1 MNELYEKCS
10 WKRTR
15 NEGERELYDFINS
28 TKFSNTHRKYAFKLK
43 VNRLKR
49 CVELLMYN
57 NWNKTPVYNDMSWS
71 FDELELR
78 LTTKLS
84 CLAIIHAWKMTLK
97 ENNTDYFKYANI
109 NLYRLK
115 SFENFIDLIEEGKI
129 AVDLKLY
136 PYYTGEN
143 KGKLRNRETTFVI
156 NESDISLLF
165 DKIDI
170 KLNDI
175 LKEISKEENK

>member
-1 MNELYEKCS
+1 
-10 WKRTR
+10 
-15 NEGERELYDFINS
+15 
-28 TKFSNTHRKYAFKLK
+28 
-43 VNRLKR
+43 
-49 CVELLMYN
+49 MYQ
-57 NWNKTPVYNDMSWS
+57 
-71 FDELELR
+71 
-78 LTTKLS
+78 
-84 CLAIIHAWKMTLK
+84 
-97 ENNTDYFKYANI
+97 
-109 NLYRLK
+109 LK

-175 LKEISKEENK
+175 LREIPKEENKQI